1 MCRKRWSL
9 FIGSGSNRKHVVF
22 MIRVEDDIEKKNITM
37 LIRLPFTLIPIRKI
51 ERSSSGSFNYPTTPN
66 GFNIKQLLVF
76 KRKFK
81 TKCWRS
87 DQQRWS
93 QDRGSL
99 NLWTHQWNAWHPS
112 CEIEFDCHLW
122 IFKIAIRPIEMFRRN
137 TECLHQCGLEYAQ
150 DKIFNIHTWDSM
162 CLHGGFVTKWLKWNL
177 LKSTLQNIQWKFQ
190 LGTDLFYSLFWTLCE
205 TKFTYKFY
213 LITNWPLEC

>member
-1 MCRKRWSL
+1 MVST
-9 FIGSGSNRKHVVF
+9 SNNF
-22 MIRVEDDIEKKNITM
+22 WY
-37 LIRLPFTLIPIRKI
+37 
-51 ERSSSGSFNYPTTPN
+51 SSVNKY
-66 GFNIKQLLVF
+66 
-76 KRKFK
+76 FK
-81 TKCWRS
+81 TKCWRP

-162 CLHGGFVTKWLKWNL
+162 CLHCGFVTKWLKWNH
-177 LKSTLQNIQWKFQ
+177 LKFALQNIQLEQIYSMVHFEHNVKRNLLTNFI
-190 LGTDLFYSLFWTLCE
+190 LSIDLLSASDSWYFIHDATATIIS
-205 TKFTYKFY
+205 Y
-213 LITNWPLEC
+213 LRFCYHLRQISTV